1 MEQTSLLSAQNTS
14 TLDKRHPACIVV
26 REALWL
32 IGCSGPTVIA
42 YFLQVSLQIAP
53 IVCLGHLGTTEL
65 AAYAVGSMFAG
76 VTGWSLAVGIVTAMD
91 MNKEEFEEEDE
102 DLTYLG
108 IQLQRTFL
116 SLAALFLPVSFV
128 WWHASTLLSF
138 LGQNDEITQLA
149 VIYLRYLLIGA
160 PAYFS
165 FEALKKFCQ
174 TQGIVSIPTKVL
186 MVVSPINAI
195 LNYVLIFHRNLGLIG
210 ASVAISITYW
220 LLFLSM
226 VIYVLLVQGK
236 EAWGGWSRQAFSD
249 YTAFLVHTLVG
260 IFMVCSEWW
269 AFEILTLAASYIGVV
284 DLASQSIMMTIAS
297 TTFILPFG
305 ISVSGANRIEHWLEC
320 ADTKYAKYASNTA
333 ISLSIFFGAGMAVFY
348 KLAAPNLATLFT
360 SQSDMTNVLVA
371 VLPLVGLCQMF
382 ESISTIA
389 SGILRGMNRPQI
401 STYMTLSTYYCL
413 VFPLSFI
420 LAFGFDLGISGLWMG
435 MIIGFGINASVLL
448 LYIYTTVD
456 WQHEVDLA
464 NGVGDIE
471 PEEGL
476 LSGKVPGQY
485 QAIPSN

>member
-1 MEQTSLLSAQNTS
+1 MEQTPLLAGQYAS
-14 TLDKRHPACIVV
+14 TLDKRHPVWIVL
-26 REALWL
+26 RELLWL
-32 IGCSGPTVIA
+32 IGSSGPTVIA

-53 IVCLGHLGTTEL
+53 IVCLGHLGATEL
-65 AAYAVGSMFAG
+65 AAYALGSMFAG

-91 MNKEEFEEEDE
+91 VNKEEFEDE

-108 IQLQRTFL
+108 IQLQKTL
-116 SLAALFLPVSFV
+116 MSLAALFIPVSFV
-128 WWHASTLLSF
+128 WWHATSLLTF
-138 LGQNDEITQLA
+138 LGQNDEITNLA
-149 VIYLRYLLIGA
+149 GTYIRYLLIGA
-160 PAYFS
+160 PAYFC

-174 TQGIVSIPTKVL
+174 TQGIVSVPTKVL

-195 LNYVLIFHRNLGLIG
+195 LNYVLIFHRNLGLVG

-220 LLFLSM
+220 LLFISM
-226 VIYVLLVQGK
+226 VLFILVVQGK

-249 YTAFLVHTLVG
+249 YTTFFIHALVG

-305 ISVSGANRIEHWLEC
+305 ISVSGANRIDHWLEC
-320 ADTKYAKYASNTA
+320 ADTKYAKYAANSA
-333 ISLSIFFGAGMAVFY
+333 VLLSIVFGAGMSVFY
-348 KLAAPNLATLFT
+348 KLAAPKLAALFT
-360 SQSDMTNVLVA
+360 SQSDLVEVLVA

-401 STYMTLSTYYCL
+401 STYLTLSTYYCL

-420 LAFGFDLGISGLWMG
+420 LAFGFDFGIQGLWMG
-435 MIIGFGINASVLL
+435 MIIGFAINASVLL
-448 LYIYTTVD
+448 LYLCTTVD

-471 PEEGL
+471 AEEDP
-476 LSGKVPGQY
+476 STGKV
-485 QAIPSN
+485 SEV